1 MVICSEFSLLGCLFC
16 YDKLKL
22 EFRTQRLA
30 HSLLFPLDNV
40 CFPNSIAC
48 SVQGG
53 FSQMRRRITGLIALA
68 ALAVILPACDNTAN
82 NNRTVNANANANAAA
97 TATATPATVANTNRA
112 PTREEYERNKERYN
126 REAKGSGRT
135 IGTGVNDGWLWV
147 KTRFDL
153 AAADDLRDSTINVDV
168 DQAVVTLTGT
178 VASAAQRTKAETVA
192 KAVDGVK
199 GVKNQLKISAN
210 TNANANA
217 NHNANAN
224 ANHNANANRRGN
236 ANR

>member
-1 MVICSEFSLLGCLFC
+1 
-16 YDKLKL
+16 
-22 EFRTQRLA
+22 
-30 HSLLFPLDNV
+30 
-40 CFPNSIAC
+40 
-48 SVQGG
+48 
-53 FSQMRRRITGLIALA
+53 MRRRITGLIALA
-68 ALAVILPACDNTAN
+68 ALSVVLPACDNTAN
-82 NNRTVNANANANAAA
+82 NNATVNRNANANA
-97 TATATPATVANTNRA
+97 TATATPVTVANANTNTNRA
-112 PTREEYERNKERYN
+112 PTREEYERDKERYN

-178 VASAAQRTKAETVA
+178 VASAAQKAKAETVA

-199 GVKNQLKISAN
+199 SVRNQLKVSAGN

-217 NHNANAN
+217 NTNR
-224 ANHNANANRRGN
+224 NANANRRAN
-236 ANR
+236 ANK